1 MYGLEVGQMIEL
13 ERKKNYD
20 EEQEKKRGRRST
32 VKEQYEIVQ
41 ICRSQIIVKNKRGSK
56 RGVSIGELI
65 VSGII
70 HQSEYIEEMRK
81 ERKQEEER
89 SRRGSYRNEK

>member
-1 MYGLEVGQMIEL
+1 MYGLEVGQIIEL
-13 ERKKNYD
+13 ERKMNYD

-41 ICRSQIIVKNKRGSK
+41 ICRSQIIVKDKRGNRK
-56 RGVSIGELI
+56 GITLGELI
-65 VSGII
+65 ISGII
-70 HQSEYIEEMRK
+70 KQSEYIEKMRK

-89 SRRGSYRNEK
+89 CRRGSYRSEK